1 MAKFY
6 DSRARVADK
15 GVMVHDGFSV
25 GSWRAIRAMKDV
37 GLLVR
42 EGGDKGG
49 KRIVNEGRPSTA
61 SPEI

>member
-15 GVMVHDGFSV
+15 GVMVHDGFFV

-42 EGGDKGG
+42 EGGDKDG
-49 KRIVNEGRPSTA
+49 RWIVKKAGR
-61 SPEI
+61 